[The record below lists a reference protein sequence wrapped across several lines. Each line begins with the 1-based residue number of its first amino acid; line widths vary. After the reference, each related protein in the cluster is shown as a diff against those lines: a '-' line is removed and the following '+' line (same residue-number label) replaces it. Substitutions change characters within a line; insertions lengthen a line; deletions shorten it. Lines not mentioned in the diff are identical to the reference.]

1 MREPADEDLKKES
14 DTTFSEAGKPMNRK
28 TRRKLRGMVNEIASY
43 GCFEVWS
50 RAEKKE
56 TSVCEVFSIP
66 RVNEVCE
73 QHGLKK
79 GKNYDLVLGDDL
91 FRYEVRKRVREDIE
105 KDDPD
110 LVVLSSP
117 CTMFSTMRRPG
128 NDPEEEKRKLRE
140 ALILL
145 NFAVEICE
153 SQRKRGKWFLL
164 EQPQRARS
172 WLARKVKELESKEGV
187 TKVHFDMCEY
197 GMKDRVSGKPHKKA
211 TSFLGNLRE
220 SIMQGFVR
228 KCSGSHDHQTLEGK
242 VKVDGE
248 WVNRTRLAQVY
259 PEELCHE
266 ICKAIKSEVS
276 GDGSRNGESFSG
288 ISDEVLAVESLQGD
302 DLKKTEEIVRRCH
315 QNLGH
320 PSKER
325 FVEMLRAAGASD
337 KTLMMAKR
345 FKCGICEA
353 QQGPKLQKVSKVR
366 RTYEFNV
373 GVCCDTFEL
382 QLNEKEKIHC
392 LNMICEGT
400 NFQVVVPL
408 WKGIKAEETR
418 KAYRRF
424 WKGPFGS
431 PLRVHTD
438 GGSEFEG
445 KFQEG
450 LMLDGTSDERSAAFA
465 PWQNSL
471 VERHGGSWKSMF
483 FKVSKSCVPENHEEI
498 EEIFEQVNVAKNSM
512 INKSGY
518 SPIQRVYGKQ
528 PRIPGMIYGG
538 DGGAVINS
546 GFLAG
551 DPSYV
556 KSVQIRHEA
565 RKAFCEVDHED
576 RVRRAIEHRTRPDRG
591 PFIPG
596 CKVYVW
602 RPGGKRPGG
611 DLTYYWRGP
620 GTVIGNTDANRYWVS
635 FGSKVLKCAPEQ
647 LRRMS
652 PEDEAAVKLV
662 PDELMDW
669 THQTSK
675 RGVATY
681 HDISGEAKPQQMFGG
696 EDGTDHW
703 ILNGLR
709 LTRVHVLS
717 RNKLYVPTMEDQ
729 APVDLGI
736 IWGNRRTEQQFS
748 GGNADRKNRT
758 VFDDWRQI
766 GEGEP
771 TSEWWT
777 GSTHFTLQREREE
790 DAPETVRRV
799 RPRIEED
806 AEPEPAGMEQ
816 VEGSDPSEMTVP
828 PSTPQDSVAM
838 DEELQEL
845 FGSVPDMNDSP
856 VNRRNQAA
864 QEEHEREVED
874 ARQYGPVRTTPLAR
888 AMRNDLNLLD
898 NGRPRRPIPED
909 VLKTELANGKWLDK
923 KRNWKIDW
931 HNRTLTRQ
939 HDWRRTKYKPSRE
952 ECPIPIEWLSGV
964 RFTLQRQPDSNEGF
978 IVHVDNDFRTGDQH
992 EKTGA
997 RWSGYTVFEFE
1008 NMLNEDL
1015 EDDEIEVNE
1024 VTLDE
1029 STKQGVDEW
1038 TGKKTEMEKLIRYD
1052 AVKIIPPKEADRVRR
1067 QSNRILPSRFV
1078 ITKKPDEKNPG
1089 KYITKARW
1097 CIRGYLDPDVTV
1109 LSTQSPTLTTEAMGL
1124 LLQLSAS
1131 NDWDFGICD
1140 VEGAFLQGKE
1150 LKREAGEL
1158 YVELPPGGAPGI
1170 PTGSLLHVTKAVYG
1184 LVDAPKQWFGALKET
1199 LMGIDLKP
1207 SKLDSCLYHAW
1218 ENGVHIGSL
1227 AVHVDDILFTG
1238 TKMFEKKY
1246 MEKLKAKYPFK
1257 HWKMNAGEFLG
1268 RTLEKKENGEIWIGQ
1283 REYCEKLQTIEI
1295 SRERKRQREESLTES
1310 EKSKMRGVA
1319 GALNWLTNATRPDLA
1334 AYTATVQQKIAQ
1346 GKVSDIAVANQAI
1359 SEARD
1364 FKHLKVKIKP
1374 IPLSELAI
1382 LVTADASWT
1391 TEDDLRS
1398 QGAYM
1403 VCATHE
1409 KITEGNSTT
1418 VSPLKWKSQKQERAV
1433 SSTLAAE
1440 LLTVSKGVAEA
1451 SWSRQFFLEVMDP
1464 NYDLE
1469 SVLTQTPKIPII
1481 AVTDNKP
1488 LYDHI
1493 HGDHNVCQDK
1503 RLAIEI
1509 LLLRRDIA
1517 KYGVCL
1523 RWIDTKQMLVDS
1535 MTKTKI
1541 KPCLIRHV
1549 IKEGSY
1555 AIMEEKSM
1563 LEAKRALRIQKQK
1576 VVVDSET

>member
-1 MREPADEDLKKES
+1 M
-14 DTTFSEAGKPMNRK
+14 
-28 TRRKLRGMVNEIASY
+28 
-43 GCFEVWS
+43 
-50 RAEKKE
+50 
-56 TSVCEVFSIP
+56 
-66 RVNEVCE
+66 
-73 QHGLKK
+73 
-79 GKNYDLVLGDDL
+79 
-91 FRYEVRKRVREDIE
+91 
-105 KDDPD
+105 
-110 LVVLSSP
+110 
-117 CTMFSTMRRPG
+117 
-128 NDPEEEKRKLRE
+128 
-140 ALILL
+140 
-145 NFAVEICE
+145 
-153 SQRKRGKWFLL
+153 
-164 EQPQRARS
+164 
-172 WLARKVKELESKEGV
+172 
-187 TKVHFDMCEY
+187 
-197 GMKDRVSGKPHKKA
+197 
-211 TSFLGNLRE
+211 
-220 SIMQGFVR
+220 
-228 KCSGSHDHQTLEGK
+228 
-242 VKVDGE
+242 
-248 WVNRTRLAQVY
+248 
-259 PEELCHE
+259 
-266 ICKAIKSEVS
+266 
-276 GDGSRNGESFSG
+276 
-288 ISDEVLAVESLQGD
+288 AVESLQGHD
-302 DLKKTEEIVRRCH
+302 MKKTEEIIRRCH

-325 FVEMLRAAGASD
+325 FVEMLRSAGASE
-337 KTLMMAKR
+337 KTLLVAKR

-382 QLNEKEKIHC
+382 RLNEKEKIHC
-392 LNMICEGT
+392 LNIICEGT

-408 WKGIKAEETR
+408 WKGIKSEETR
-418 KAYRRF
+418 KAYRSH
-424 WKGPFGS
+424 WKGPFGA
-431 PLRVHTD
+431 PLRLHTD
-438 GGSEFEG
+438 GGPEFEG

-483 FKVSKSCVPENHEEI
+483 YKVSKSCVPENREDI
-498 EEIFEQVNVAKNSM
+498 EEIIEQVTVAKNSM

-551 DPSYV
+551 DPSFV
-556 KSVQIRHEA
+556 KSLQIRHEA

-620 GTVIGNTDANRYWVS
+620 GTIIGNTDANRYWVS

-647 LRRMS
+647 LRRLS
-652 PEDEAAVKLV
+652 AEDEAAIKLV

-669 THQTSK
+669 THQVSK

-681 HDISGEAKPQQMFGG
+681 HDISGEAKPKQIFGG

-703 ILNGLR
+703 IVNGNR

-717 RNKLYVPTMEDQ
+717 RNRLYVPTTDDQ
-729 APVDLGI
+729 IPVSLDLL
-736 IWGNRRTEQQFS
+736 WGNRRTEVDKPNSQP
-748 GGNADRKNRT
+748 GEPTTKT
-758 VFDDWRQI
+758 IFDDWRQC

-771 TSEWWT
+771 TQEWWT
-777 GSTHFTLQREREE
+777 ASTHFTFRRERERDE
-790 DAPETVRRV
+790 VEEEMDRNV
-799 RPRIEED
+799 RPRLDE
-806 AEPEPAGMEQ
+806 GMELEPNGVEQ
-816 VEGSDPSEMTVP
+816 VPASDPSELTGS
-828 PSTPQDSVAM
+828 PSTPENSVEM
-838 DEELQEL
+838 EDEIKELSGQ
-845 FGSVPDMNDSP
+845 VPDMSDSEE
-856 VNRRNQAA
+856 NRRRETAEQEHQREIQAA
-864 QEEHEREVED
+864 I
-874 ARQYGPVRTTPLAR
+874 QYGPVRATPLSR

-898 NGRPRRPIPED
+898 SGRPRGNVPND
-909 VLKTELANGKWLDK
+909 VLKTELAGGVWLDK

-931 HNRTLTRQ
+931 NKRTLTRH
-939 HDWRRTKYKPSRE
+939 HDWRRTKYRPTSD
-952 ECPIPIEWLSGV
+952 ECPIPVEWLSGV

-978 IVHVDNDFRTGDQH
+978 IVQYDEDFRSTGQS
-992 EKTGA
+992 EKTGKW
-997 RWSGYTVFEFE
+997 WSGYTVFEFD
-1008 NMLNEDL
+1008 NMLGHDL
-1015 EDDEIEVNE
+1015 EEDEIEVNE

-1029 STKQGVDEW
+1029 SAKQNVDEW

-1052 AVKIIPPKEADRVRR
+1052 AVKIILPREADQLRR
-1067 QSNRILPSRFV
+1067 RSNRILPSRFV
-1078 ITKKPDEKNPG
+1078 ITKNSDEKNPG

-1097 CIRGYLDPDVTV
+1097 CIRGYLDPDVTQ
-1109 LSTQSPTLTTEAMGL
+1109 LSTQSPTLTVEAMAL

-1131 NDWDFGICD
+1131 NGWDFGICD

-1170 PTGSLLHVTKAVYG
+1170 PSGALLHVTKAVYG
-1184 LVDAPKQWFGALKET
+1184 LVDAPKAWFAALRET
-1199 LMGIDLKP
+1199 LIQIGLQP
-1207 SKLDSCLYHAW
+1207 SNLDSCLYHAKV
-1218 ENGVHIGSL
+1218 NGVHIGSL

-1238 TKMFEKKY
+1238 TKEFEKDY
-1246 MEKLKAKYPFK
+1246 MEKLKGKYPFK
-1257 HWKMNAGEFLG
+1257 HWKKNAGEFLG
-1268 RTLEKKENGEIWIGQ
+1268 RTVEKRENGEIWIGQ
-1283 REYCEKLQTIEI
+1283 QEYCEKLQTIEI
-1295 SRERKRQREESLTES
+1295 SRERKRERHESLTEN

-1346 GKVSDIAVANQAI
+1346 GKVSDISMANQAI
-1359 SEARD
+1359 AEARD
-1364 FKHLKVKIKP
+1364 FKHLKIRIQP

-1391 TEDDLRS
+1391 TEDDLKS

-1403 VCATHE
+1403 VCATRE
-1409 KITEGNSTT
+1409 KIKEGGNTC

-1451 SWSRQFFLEVMDP
+1451 SWTRQFFLEVKDN
-1464 NYDLE
+1464 NYNLE
-1469 SVLTQTPKIPII
+1469 NALNQTPKIPII

-1509 LLLRRDIA
+1509 LLLRRDIE

-1541 KPCLIRHV
+1541 KPYLMRHV

-1555 AIMEEKSM
+1555 AIMEEQSM
-1563 LEAKRALRIQKQK
+1563 LDAKRAQRIQKQQA
-1576 VVVDSET
+1576 VVNGVV